1 MSQSTPLNQLPNN
14 QQPQQN
20 ENDLVNDIL
29 NEMDSSPQP
38 STDMNVDSLDYIMD
52 QSQVP
57 PEKMDV
63 DFLGN
68 TDMSSNNDN
77 GGPNNNSQ
85 SSGNQ
90 RSSGSSG
97 KTKSLLGLNLDMGG
111 GLLSKC
117 LSKLKMA
124 LLVFVLVLA
133 TSLPQCNRFIFSKI
147 PSLLNESGEINM
159 KGLLLKT
166 VLVTVLF
173 LLGSFFL

>member
-63 DFLGN
+63 NFLN
-68 TDMSSNNDN
+68 NSDMSSNNDDD
-77 GGPNNNSQ
+77 GSNNNSPPSSSQ
-85 SSGNQ
+85 SS
-90 RSSGSSG
+90 SS
-97 KTKSLLGLNLDMGG
+97 KTKSLLGLNLDMGS

-133 TSLPQCNRFIFSKI
+133 TSLPQCNRFIFSKV

-173 LLGSFFL
+173 LVGSFLL

>member
-68 TDMSSNNDN
+68 SDMSSNNDD
-77 GGPNNNSQ
+77 GGSNSNSPPSSSQ
-85 SSGNQ
+85 SS
-90 RSSGSSG
+90 SS

-117 LSKLKMA
+117 LSKLKLA
-124 LLVFVLVLA
+124 ILVFFLVLIV
-133 TSLPQCNRFIFSKI
+133 SLPQCNRFIFTKI
-147 PSLLNESGEINM
+147 PSLLNESGEINI

>member
-20 ENDLVNDIL
+20 DNDLVNDIL
-29 NEMDSSPQP
+29 NEMDSNPQP

-63 DFLGN
+63 NFLNGS
-68 TDMSSNNDN
+68 DMSSNSDD
-77 GGPNNNSQ
+77 NSQ
-85 SSGNQ
+85 NSSPP
-90 RSSGSSG
+90 SSSSQGGSG
-97 KTKSLLGLNLDMGG
+97 KTKSLLGLNLDMGS

-117 LSKLKMA
+117 LSKFKMA
-124 LLVFVLVLA
+124 LLVFILVFVV
-133 TSLPQCNRFIFSKI
+133 SLPQFNRFVFTKI

-173 LLGSFFL
+173 LLGSFVL

>member
-68 TDMSSNNDN
+68 TDMSSNIDD
-77 GGPNNNSQ
+77 GGSNSNSQ

-90 RSSGSSG
+90 SSSGISS